1 MTQVQEQPTAQ
12 RVAPAEPTS
21 RRALPFGA
29 ATDRHI
35 SRREVLLVALAGV
48 LLSLV
53 MNWPL
58 PAHLGSHI
66 GEDLGD
72 PVRTAWQV
80 AWEGHAL
87 LHQPLHIY
95 QANAFWP
102 RANTLAFSDSLFGY
116 MPAAVLGTGVKA
128 AIVRYNLLFLF
139 TYALA
144 FAGAYLL
151 ARELGLR
158 PFAAVVA
165 GVAFAYAP
173 FKLTMNG
180 HLHVISSGGI
190 PLALFF
196 LARGYRRRDWR
207 FALAG
212 WLVASWQL
220 TLGFTLGLQLAY
232 LLAGLGAIVA
242 VLWWRA
248 GRPELPRKLLVAT
261 AVGGLLFAGVG
272 LTQARPYLKISH
284 QYDRAQRSSSDIR
297 KYSAPPKAFV
307 SAAPESRVWGGATKG
322 VRDTLASPNEQDQF
336 PGLTIFALAVVG
348 AVAGTAL
355 TKRFRIGLAV
365 AVVVVAIFSLGYGIF
380 DGHLTYR
387 LLVNYAPGFH
397 GIRTPGR
404 LVTLTS
410 LGLAILAAAGAQRL
424 LGAAAARRGAYA
436 ALGVAAAC
444 LAGVLIEGRG
454 TMPNPAVPPIPPG
467 VAGAPGPQLH
477 LPTNAAF
484 DRVYMLWS
492 VDGFPKIANGTSTF
506 GIQSLDDLR
515 TAMGSFPDGRTVAQL
530 RRMGIRTVFLHT
542 KLEHYPIPRKYSRKH
557 PSDTRAAVRR
567 PVTGLPVTRT
577 RIGPTIRY
585 DLRPANG

>member
-1 MTQVQEQPTAQ
+1 MTKVQEQPLA
-12 RVAPAEPTS
+12 RPVAAAEPTQGA
-21 RRALPFGA
+21 ALPPERAGSGIPI
-29 ATDRHI
+29 T
-35 SRREVLLVALAGV
+35 RREVLLVCLAAV

-53 MNWPL
+53 MNWPV

-80 AWEGHAL
+80 AWEGHAF
-87 LHQPLHIY
+87 LHQPLHMY

-102 RANTLAFSDSLFGY
+102 RANTFAFSDALFGY
-116 MPAAVLGTGVKA
+116 MPAAVVGTGVKA

-139 TYALA
+139 SYALA
-144 FAGAYLL
+144 FVGAYLL
-151 ARELGLR
+151 MRELRMR
-158 PFAAVVA
+158 PIAAAVGGA
-165 GVAFAYAP
+165 AFAYAP

-196 LARGYRRRDWR
+196 LVRGYRRRSAGN
-207 FALAG
+207 ALIG
-212 WLVASWQL
+212 WVIASWQL

-232 LLAGLGAIVA
+232 LLAGLGVLAV

-248 GRPELPRKLLVAT
+248 DRPELPRRLLVAT

-284 QYDRAQRSSSDIR
+284 QYDRAQRSSEDIR

-322 VRDTLASPNEQDQF
+322 VRDTLPSPNEQNQF
-336 PGLTIFALAVVG
+336 PGLTILALAAVG
-348 AVAGTAL
+348 LFAGTVLA
-355 TKRFRIGLAV
+355 KRLRIGLGIAV
-365 AVVVVAIFSLGYGIF
+365 AVVALFSLGYGIF

-387 LLVNYAPGFH
+387 LLVDYAPGWH

-410 LGLAILAAAGAQRL
+410 LGLAILAAAGAQRVIGL
-424 LGAAAARRGAYA
+424 AAARRGVYA
-436 ALGVAAAC
+436 ALAVAGLC
-444 LAGVLIEGRG
+444 LGGVLIEGKG
-454 TMPNPAVPPIPPG
+454 TMPDPAVPPPPPG
-467 VAGAPGPQLH
+467 LAGAPGPQLH

-484 DRVYMLWS
+484 DRIYMLWS

-506 GIQSLDDLR
+506 GITSLDNLR
-515 TAMGSFPDGRTVAQL
+515 TRMGSFPDKATVAEL

-542 KLEHYPIPRKYSRKH
+542 KLESYPIPRKYQRKH
-557 PSDTRAAVRR
+557 PSDTRAAAKR
-567 PVTGLPVTRT
+567 PVTGLPLTRT

-585 DLRPANG
+585 ELEAR